1 MSYSPWGHKELDT
14 TERAPTIVLC
24 IYVNEHVNML
34 YIYIYIYLEMQRY
47 PLEQWKRGRLL
58 W

>member
-1 MSYSPWGHKELDT
+1 MSYSPWGHKESDT
-14 TERAPTIVLC
+14 TEHAPTIVLC

-34 YIYIYIYLEMQRY
+34 YVYIYIYLEMQRY